1 MDDIVLSAGVR
12 QNLLALQSTAH
23 LMSLTQNRLA
33 TGKKVNTAEDNPI
46 SFFTAQSLHSRAG
59 DFNSLLD
66 SIGQAQQVLSTANQG
81 ITSLS
86 KLVQSG
92 ISTARQAQQSPIGY
106 TTKSNISTTI
116 GGATALDLR
125 GTTTYIS
132 VQAASNVLFTGN
144 PGGTTAA
151 SSTTQLYGT
160 NGSVSSSAGV
170 SDNTAAPAAITAATK
185 LYGPAGGG
193 AGTGGLT
200 TQAAYPDG
208 STFTVD
214 GHTITFRAAAVPVAA
229 AAPTGYGVTGN
240 IATDGNGNS
249 IVYLGTGTQSTATV
263 DDLLKAIDLASGVSS
278 AVIASGAATIS
289 TNPGQTAY
297 TMAGN
302 GAVTL
307 RSSTGADLSITG
319 RADILAALKLTSA
332 TGAGNAT
339 VTAPR
344 ATNTTSLGTLITDG
358 STLRVDGKTITFKN
372 GGTPLAANVPTGSGV
387 VTGSNVVTDSNGNST
402 VYLNQGTIADV
413 LKAIDLATGVQTAA
427 ISSGAA
433 TLSTA
438 SGAIPSSIASSGALQ
453 ISTGTTSDLTIS
465 GSGNTLAALGL
476 NGNTGNA
483 PTFTASRAAAPGGIS
498 GTTLTFTS
506 FNGGTPINLTF
517 GDGTG
522 GTIKTLDQLNAALAP
537 NNLTATLDTSGKLTI
552 SASNDYASSTLGG
565 TAGGVLGGTVTSAL
579 IWTAPSAPVA
589 DGNALATRQSL
600 QNDYVS
606 LLTQIDQLAKDASF
620 GGINLIYGDSL
631 KIVFNENGS
640 SALQVVGVTFTAAG
654 LGLASPSV
662 NAFQDNASIN
672 AVVNSLNNALV
683 TLRTQA
689 SKFGSNLSVV
699 QNRQD
704 FTKNMIN
711 LLQTGADSLVL
722 ADSNEEGANMLAL
735 QTRQQLSTTAL
746 SLASQADQAV
756 LRLFG

>member
-46 SFFTAQSLHSRAG
+46 SFFTSQSLHSRAG

-132 VQAASNVLFTGN
+132 VQAASNVLFDGTT
-144 PGGTTAA
+144 GGTHAA
-151 SSTTQLYGT
+151 SSGTTLGGT
-160 NGSVSSSAGV
+160 AGAFTGSVV
-170 SDNTAAPAAITAATK
+170 QDNASTPVNITTATK
-185 LYGPAGGG
+185 LYGPAAGG

-200 TQAAYPDG
+200 TQAATGFTDG

-214 GHTITFRAAAVPVAA
+214 GHTITFRTAAVPAA
-229 AAPTGYGVTGN
+229 ASAPTGYGVSGN

-249 IVYLGTGTQSTATV
+249 IVYLGTGTQSTASV
-263 DDLLKAIDLASGVSS
+263 ADLFNAIDLASGIQS
-278 AVIASGAATIS
+278 ATISGGAATITS
-289 TNPGQTAY
+289 NPGGSSIT
-297 TMAGN
+297 G

-307 RSSTGADLSITG
+307 RSSTGADLSVTG
-319 RADILAALKLTSA
+319 RADALKALGLTTA
-332 TGAGNAT
+332 TGPGNAT

-344 ATNTTSLGTLITDG
+344 TTSSASLGTLITDG
-358 STLRVDGKTITFKN
+358 STLRVNGKTITFKN

-387 VTGSNVVTDSNGNST
+387 INNVVTDGNGNST
-402 VYLNQGTIADV
+402 VYLNLGNIGDV
-413 LKAIDLATGVQTAA
+413 LKAIDLATGVQSAA
-427 ISSGAA
+427 ISAGAA
-433 TLSTA
+433 TLSTV
-438 SGAIPSSIASSGALQ
+438 STPISSIAPSGALQ

-476 NGNTGNA
+476 NGNTGTS
-483 PTFTASRAAAPGGIS
+483 PTFTASRTAAPGGIS

-522 GTIKTLDQLNAALAP
+522 GTIKTLDQLNAALQV

-579 IWTAPSAPVA
+579 IWTAPTAPVA
-589 DGNALATRQSL
+589 DANALATRQSL

-606 LLTQIDQLAKDASF
+606 LLTQLDQLAKDSSF

-654 LGLASPSV
+654 LGLASPTA

-672 AVVNSLNNALV
+672 AVVGSLNNALV

>member
-12 QNLLALQSTAH
+12 QNLLALQNTAH

-46 SFFTAQSLHSRAG
+46 SFFTSQALQSRAG

-106 TTKSNISTTI
+106 TTKSNLSTTI

-132 VQAASNVLFTGN
+132 AAAMSNVLYTGA

-151 SSTTQLYGT
+151 TSTTTLGGT
-160 NGSVSSSAGV
+160 IAPLTGSVVQDNASAPV
-170 SDNTAAPAAITAATK
+170 NITTATA
-185 LYGPAGGG
+185 LYGPSGGG

-200 TQAAYPDG
+200 IQAATGFTDG
-208 STFTVD
+208 SVMTVN
-214 GHTITFRAAAVPVAA
+214 GHTITFRAAAVPAAA
-229 AAPTGYGVTGN
+229 AAPTGYGVSGN

-249 IVYLGTGTQSTATV
+249 IVYLGTGTQSSATV
-263 DDLLKAIDLASGVSS
+263 GDLLNAIDLASGVKN
-278 AVIASGAATIS
+278 AVISAGAATITLNTS
-289 TNPGQTAY
+289 QTASSI
-297 TMAGN
+297 TG

-307 RSSTGADLSITG
+307 RSSTGGDLSVTG
-319 RADILAALKLTSA
+319 KADALKALGLTTA
-332 TGAGNAT
+332 TGSGNAT
-339 VTAPR
+339 VNANRT
-344 ATNTTSLGTLITDG
+344 TSSTSLGTLITDG
-358 STLRVDGKTITFKN
+358 SILNVDGKTIRFKN
-372 GGTPLAANVPTGSGV
+372 AGTPLAANVPAGSGV
-387 VTGSNVVTDSNGNST
+387 VGNVVTDGSGNST

-413 LKAIDLATGVQTAA
+413 LKAIDLATGVQTATN
-427 ISSGAA
+427 SVGTA

-438 SGAIPSSIASSGALQ
+438 PGATNSSIAPSGALQ
-453 ISTGTTSDLTIS
+453 LSTGTVSDLTIS

-483 PTFTASRAAAPGGIS
+483 TTFNASRTAAPGGIS
-498 GTTLTFTS
+498 GSTLTFTA
-506 FNGGTPINLTF
+506 FNGGTPVNITF

-522 GTIKTLDQLNAALAP
+522 GTIKTLDQLNAALQA
-537 NNLTATLDTSGKLTI
+537 NNLTATLDTTGKLTI

-565 TAGGVLGGTVTSAL
+565 PAGGQIGGTVTAAL
-579 IWTAPSAPVA
+579 TWTAATAPVPDA
-589 DGNALATRQSL
+589 NALATRASL
-600 QNDYVS
+600 QNDFNN
-606 LLTQIDQLAKDASF
+606 LLQQIDQLAKDSSY

-640 SALQVVGVTFTAAG
+640 SVLQVVGVTFSAAG
-654 LGLASPSV
+654 LGLAAPTV

-672 AVVNSLNNALV
+672 AVIGSLNNALV

-722 ADSNEEGANMLAL
+722 ADSNEQGANMLAL

>member
-1 MDDIVLSAGVR
+1 MDEIVLSAGVR
-12 QNLLALQSTAH
+12 QNLLALQDTAH

-46 SFFTAQSLHSRAG
+46 SFFTSQSLQSRAG

-66 SIGQAQQVLSTANQG
+66 SIGQAQQALATANQG

-86 KLVQSG
+86 KLVESG

-106 TTKSNISTTI
+106 TTKSNLSTTI

-132 VQAASNVLFTGN
+132 AVASSNVLYTGAA
-144 PGGTTAA
+144 GGTTAA
-151 SSTTQLYGT
+151 TSAATLGGT
-160 NGSVSSSAGV
+160 ISSVSSSAGV
-170 SDNTAAPAAITAATK
+170 QDNTAAPVAITTATK
-185 LYGPAGGG
+185 LYGPSGGG

-200 TQAAYPDG
+200 TQAAFPDG

-214 GHTITFRAAAVPVAA
+214 GHTITFRAAAVPTAA
-229 AAPTGYGVTGN
+229 SAPTGYGVTGN

-263 DDLLKAIDLASGVSS
+263 GDLLNAIDLASGVSS
-278 AVIASGAATIS
+278 AAIASGAATITS
-289 TNPGQTAY
+289 PNPGQTAFSI
-297 TMAGN
+297 AGN
-302 GAVTL
+302 GAITL

-319 RADILAALKLTSA
+319 RADVLAALKLTSA

-344 ATNTTSLGTLITDG
+344 TTSGTSLGTLITDG
-358 STLRVDGKTITFKN
+358 SVLNVNGKLIRFKN
-372 GGTPLAANVPTGSGV
+372 AGTPLAANVPTGSGV
-387 VTGSNVVTDSNGNST
+387 VNNVVTDGNGNST

-413 LKAIDLATGVQTAA
+413 LKAIDLATGVQTASN
-427 ISSGAA
+427 SSGVA

-438 SGAIPSSIASSGALQ
+438 PGATNSSIAPSGALQ
-453 ISTGTTSDLTIS
+453 LSTGTTSDLTIS

-483 PTFTASRAAAPGGIS
+483 TTFQASRTSAPGGIA

-506 FNGGTPINLTF
+506 FNGGTPVNITF

-522 GTIKTLDQLNAALAP
+522 GTIKTLDQLNAVLQA
-537 NNLTATLDTSGKLTI
+537 NNLTATLDTTGKLTI

-565 TAGGVLGGTVTSAL
+565 TAGGQIGGTVTSAL
-579 IWTAPSAPVA
+579 TWTAATAPVPDA
-589 DGNALATRQSL
+589 NALATRESL
-600 QNDYVS
+600 QNDFNN
-606 LLTQIDQLAKDASF
+606 LLQQIDQLAKDSSY

-640 SALQVVGVTFTAAG
+640 SVLNVVGVTFSAAG
-654 LGLASPSV
+654 LGLAAPTA

-672 AVVNSLNNALV
+672 AVVSSLNNALV

>member
-1 MDDIVLSAGVR
+1 MDEIVLSAGVR
-12 QNLLALQSTAH
+12 QNLLALQDTAH

-46 SFFTAQSLHSRAG
+46 SFFTSQSLQSRAG

-66 SIGQAQQVLSTANQG
+66 SIGQAQQALATANQG

-86 KLVQSG
+86 KLVESG

-106 TTKSNISTTI
+106 TTKSNLSTTI

-132 VQAASNVLFTGN
+132 AVASSNVLYTGN
-144 PGGTTAA
+144 AGGTTAA
-151 SSTTQLYGT
+151 TSATTLGGT
-160 NGSVSSSAGV
+160 IGSVTGSNV
-170 SDNTAAPAAITAATK
+170 NDHTAAPTLGLGTA

-200 TQAAYPDG
+200 LQANTGFTDG

-214 GHTITFRAAAVPVAA
+214 GHTITFRTTAVPAA
-229 AAPTGYGVTGN
+229 GSAPTGYGVSGN

-263 DDLLKAIDLASGVSS
+263 GDLLNAIDLASGVKN
-278 AVIASGAATIS
+278 AVISAGAATIA
-289 TNPGQTAY
+289 TNTSQTPSSITA
-297 TMAGN
+297 
-302 GAVTL
+302 GAVTV
-307 RSSTGADLSITG
+307 RSSTGADLSVTG
-319 RADILAALKLTSA
+319 RADALKALGLTTA
-332 TGAGNAT
+332 TGPGTAT

-344 ATNTTSLGTLITDG
+344 TTSSTSLGTLITDG

-387 VTGSNVVTDSNGNST
+387 VNNVVTDGNGNST

-427 ISSGAA
+427 ISSGTA

-438 SGAIPSSIASSGALQ
+438 AGATNSSIAPSGALQ

-476 NGNTGNA
+476 NGNTGTS
-483 PTFTASRAAAPGGIS
+483 PTFTASRTAAPGGIS

-522 GTIKTLDQLNAALAP
+522 GTIKTLDQLNAALQAD
-537 NNLTATLDTSGKLTI
+537 NLTATLDTSGKLTI

-579 IWTAPSAPVA
+579 IWTAPTAPVPDA
-589 DGNALATRQSL
+589 NSLATRQSL

-606 LLTQIDQLAKDASF
+606 LLSQIDQLAKDAGY

-672 AVVNSLNNALV
+672 AVVDSLNNALV